1 MQLTTFEETFDERL
15 LNHIINHYDEI
26 KAKYNLKSK
35 DDFDHLTMLE
45 KYLENSYKNKIKV
58 TYKQRSGRLYAVGGV
73 SLQSMK
79 RIFRETIAQNHYVD
93 IDMCNAHPVI
103 LLHLCRQY
111 GFETSYLDRYVN
123 ERESLLKH
131 FDSRS
136 VGKKTFL
143 AIMNGGISDFKQ
155 VMQNSNNN
163 DLKQLITG
171 FRNEMLNIHKA
182 FADKFGE
189 EFENRVKQRQAD
201 GKDYNHEASLMNVHL
216 CRFENKILNEM
227 WTYFGKSKSAVLC
240 FDGIM
245 LPRLQDE
252 EYDLDGCMEHIK
264 DSLGIDMK
272 ITVKPFENII
282 DISKPD
288 PYTSE
293 LMHFE
298 DHLRMPRGVV
308 SNEMLDDYFKNAFKI
323 IERSQNHVF
332 VRVRAINYDTDTEET
347 QWVSRSF
354 STVKASLPY
363 FVTVEN
369 QEFDPLKK
377 INKKNKKHVR
387 KRLRELLDERRD
399 NRCLEMYSNI
409 TFIPYLKSKKNF
421 NLRREFNAFPG
432 FTWDNDD
439 IKTNIDFT
447 QTKMY
452 SHLRDIICGGR
463 EGEFNHFISHLADII
478 QDPAKIKN
486 DAHFFLS
493 IPGCGK
499 GLMAQWFNNVL
510 GNQLVYTITNPERY
524 FKNSFNSSSTFKLVK
539 IFEELKSGFGEN
551 FHDRMKAEITCKTEN
566 LEHKGSDVLV
576 VPHFARFW
584 FFTNNENSIYVDPH
598 ERRFTIH
605 KCSSARVNDREYFND
620 LVNEIEN
627 KDYLIAAF
635 KYLSTYKYDPG
646 FVQVCYETEIKRA
659 RKEHCFNQGVK
670 SVIDFVTDF
679 IISNSENFPKNAVS
693 VVEFFRTLG
702 ITNTAIKNKIKS
714 QIASAFDIKPARMQ
728 VSGGARRIM
737 MILDPDHIRECI
749 RRQLNDNTWDFE
761 TYKQIEDGDI
771 SDCTL
776 LE

>member
-1 MQLTTFEETFDERL
+1 MQSTTFEETFDEVM
-15 LNHIINHYDEI
+15 LNHIITHYDEI

-58 TYKQRSGRLYAVGGV
+58 TYKQRSGRLYAAKGL

-93 IDMCNAHPVI
+93 VDMCNAHPVI
-103 LLHLCRQY
+103 LLHLCKQY
-111 GFETSYLDRYVN
+111 GFETNYLDRYVN
-123 ERESLLKH
+123 EREDLLKH
-131 FDSRS
+131 FDSRAI
-136 VGKKTFL
+136 GKKTFL
-143 AIMNGGISDFKQ
+143 AVMNGGVKDFKQ
-155 VMQNSNNN
+155 VVQNTDSD
-163 DLKQLITG
+163 DLKQLVTG
-171 FRNEMLNIHKA
+171 FRDEMLCIHKA
-182 FADKFGE
+182 FAEKFPD

-201 GKDYNHEASLMNVHL
+201 GKDFNHEASLMNVHL
-216 CRFENKILNEM
+216 CRFENKILGQM

-245 LPRLQDE
+245 LPRLQNE
-252 EYDLDGCMEHIK
+252 EYDIDGCMSHIK
-264 DSLGIDMK
+264 ETLGIDMK
-272 ITVKPFENII
+272 LAVKPFENII
-282 DISKPD
+282 EIKNPD
-288 PYTSE
+288 AYNSE
-293 LMHFE
+293 LTFFD
-298 DHLRMPRGVV
+298 DHIRFPRGVV
-308 SNEMLDDYFKNAFKI
+308 SNEMLDDYFKNSFKI

-332 VRVRAINYDTDTEET
+332 VRTRANNYDTGVEET

-354 STVKASLPY
+354 ATVKASLPY
-363 FVTVEN
+363 LITVKN
-369 QEFDPLKK
+369 PKFDPTKE
-377 INKKNKKHVR
+377 NNSKNKEFIK
-387 KRLRELLDERRD
+387 KSIGELLNDRRV
-399 NRCLEMYSNI
+399 NRSLKMYSNI
-409 TFIPYLKSKKNF
+409 TFIPHLKSKKNF

-432 FTWDNDD
+432 FVWDNDD
-439 IKTNIDFT
+439 IKSNIDFT

-463 EGEFNHFISHLADII
+463 LGEFNHFISHLADII

-493 IPGCGK
+493 DPGVGK
-499 GLMAQWFNNVL
+499 GLMSQWFNNVL

-524 FKNSFNSSSTFKLVK
+524 FKNSFNSSSAFKLVK

-584 FFTNNENSIYVDPH
+584 FFTNNENSIYVDSG

-605 KCSSARVNDREYFND
+605 KCSAARVNDREYFND

-635 KYLSTYKYDPG
+635 KYLSTYRYDPKI
-646 FVQVCYETEIKRA
+646 VQVCYETEIKRE
-659 RKEHCFNQGVK
+659 RKVHCFNQGVK
-670 SVIDFVTDF
+670 AVIDVITDHILQNVDEYPKF
-679 IISNSENFPKNAVS
+679 AISI
-693 VVEFFRTLG
+693 VEFFRILG

-714 QIASAFDIKPARMQ
+714 QIASAFDIKPARMR
-728 VSGGARRIM
+728 VENTRKIM
-737 MILDPDHIRECI
+737 IVLDPDHVRESIRN
-749 RRQLNDNTWDFE
+749 QLNDDSWDFE
-761 TYKQIEDGDI
+761 TYKQIENDDT
-771 SDCTL
+771 SDCTIF
-776 LE
+776 E